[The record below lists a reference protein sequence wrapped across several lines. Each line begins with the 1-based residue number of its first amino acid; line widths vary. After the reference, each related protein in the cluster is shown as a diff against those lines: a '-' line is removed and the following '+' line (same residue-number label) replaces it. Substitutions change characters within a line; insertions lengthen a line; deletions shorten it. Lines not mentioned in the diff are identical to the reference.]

1 MKSNTQISAGRPVP
15 QVNRTFLL
23 AVCSFV
29 LVATANVQAENW
41 PSWRGPRG
49 DGTSLETRV
58 PVKWSASENIA
69 WKTELPGIGHAAP
82 IIWGDLIFTV
92 TALPESLER
101 VLLCLDRKTGKIQ
114 WQKTVVT
121 APLEKKHGENSY
133 ASATPATDGK
143 KVFVAFLDGPS
154 VVVAAYDFS
163 GNQLW
168 TVKPGTFASEWG
180 FASSPQIFGDRLII
194 NCDSKDENFL
204 AALSL
209 TDGKTLWKTKRPN
222 PSQSYST
229 PLIRKMAGRDQI
241 IQAGG
246 KSVSSYDPK
255 DGRCLWTVDGKY
267 SDFVASPVYSDP
279 AGLVLTSSSWPNRL
293 LMAIKPDGSGN
304 VTATNVAWSSAPGAP
319 YVPSPVAAGEYFLT
333 VAATKAFCL
342 KAATGETL
350 WQQELGPHHASPV
363 VANGSVY
370 FLSDNG
376 VMNVV
381 KAGPTFE
388 LISRNELGE
397 KTFAQ
402 PAISQGQLFIRGF
415 KSLYCIGKSSF
426 Q

>member
-1 MKSNTQISAGRPVP
+1 MKSNAQISGGRPIP
-15 QVNRTFLL
+15 QVRRTFLL
-23 AVCSFV
+23 AVCSLI
-29 LVATANVQAENW
+29 LVVASNVPAENW

-49 DGTSLETRV
+49 DGTSLETSV
-58 PVKWSASENIA
+58 PVKWSATENIA

-82 IIWGDLIFTV
+82 IIWGDQLFTV
-92 TALPESLER
+92 TAVPESQER

-143 KVFVAFLDGPS
+143 SVFVAFLDGPS

-163 GNQLW
+163 GKQLW
-168 TVKPGTFASEWG
+168 SVKPGTFASEWG

-209 TDGKTLWKTKRPN
+209 ADGKPLWKTKRPN

-229 PLIRKMAGRDQI
+229 PLIRKMAGRDQV
-241 IQAGG
+241 IQAGS

-255 DGRCLWTVDGKY
+255 DGACLWTVDGKY
-267 SDFVASPVYSDP
+267 SDFVASPVYSDK
-279 AGLVLTSSSWPNRL
+279 AGLLLTSSSWPNRL

-304 VTATNVAWSSAPGAP
+304 VTATHVAWSSALGAP
-319 YVPSPVAAGEYFLT
+319 YVPSPIAAGECFLT
-333 VAATKAFCL
+333 VAATKAFCF
-342 KAATGETL
+342 KAATGEVL
-350 WQQELGPHHASPV
+350 WQQELGSHHASPV
-363 VANGSVY
+363 LANGTAY

-381 KAGPTFE
+381 KPGPTFE

-415 KSLYCIGKSSF
+415 NHLYCIGNLSLK
-426 Q
+426 